1 MRVIIILSGLSL
13 NHFDLNQPL
22 LLGVLPEP
30 RDTLTCEHDLALV
43 QAVLL
48 SYEESLRGLIMQD
61 IARRN
66 RSDLSKDLTFLWT
79 NPREL
84 CLQGELMKTFSFLE
98 FDLER
103 ICYSSQIHIKEW
115 GIDPSPVKVI

>member
-48 SYEESLRGLIMQD
+48 SYE
-61 IARRN
+61 
-66 RSDLSKDLTFLWT
+66 
-79 NPREL
+79 
-84 CLQGELMKTFSFLE
+84 
-98 FDLER
+98 
-103 ICYSSQIHIKEW
+103 
-115 GIDPSPVKVI
+115 